1 MKKLT
6 SKSKIVTNQSPSLA
20 PSLERVKSSAR
31 SDCRWQPV
39 EQIGVGFVGFVG
51 FVLLLLF
58 ALALPSCRAWR
69 TVTTTSTYTSR
80 NDSAQTS
87 ISIQTKTVEDYQGK
101 KK

>member
-1 MKKLT
+1 MKKFL
-6 SKSKIVTNQSPSLA
+6 SKSKIVSNQSPSLVG
-20 PSLERVKSSAR
+20 RV
-31 SDCRWQPV
+31 
-39 EQIGVGFVGFVG
+39 GVGFVG

>member
-1 MKKLT
+1 MKKY
-6 SKSKIVTNQSPSLA
+6 
-20 PSLERVKSSAR
+20 
-31 SDCRWQPV
+31 
-39 EQIGVGFVGFVG
+39 
-51 FVLLLLF
+51 LF
-58 ALALPSCRAWR
+58 ASLMFLALTAVAVANQSCRAWR

>member
-1 MKKLT
+1 MKKFTLMCAMF
-6 SKSKIVTNQSPSLA
+6 L
-20 PSLERVKSSAR
+20 
-31 SDCRWQPV
+31 
-39 EQIGVGFVGFVG
+39 
-51 FVLLLLF
+51 
-58 ALALPSCRAWR
+58 ALAAVAVANQSCRAWR

>member
-1 MKKLT
+1 MKKFL
-6 SKSKIVTNQSPSLA
+6 SKSKIVTNQSPSL
-20 PSLERVKSSAR
+20 LGRV
-31 SDCRWQPV
+31 
-39 EQIGVGFVGFVG
+39 GVG
-51 FVLLLLF
+51 LLMLF

>member
-1 MKKLT
+1 MKKCL
-6 SKSKIVTNQSPSLA
+6 SKSKIVTNQSPSL
-20 PSLERVKSSAR
+20 LGRV
-31 SDCRWQPV
+31 
-39 EQIGVGFVGFVG
+39 GVG
-51 FVLLLLF
+51 LLMLF

>member
-6 SKSKIVTNQSPSLA
+6 LMCA
-20 PSLERVKSSAR
+20 ML
-31 SDCRWQPV
+31 
-39 EQIGVGFVGFVG
+39 
-51 FVLLLLF
+51 
-58 ALALPSCRAWR
+58 LALTAVAVSNQSCRAWR

>member
-6 SKSKIVTNQSPSLA
+6 SKSKIVTNQSPSLVG
-20 PSLERVKSSAR
+20 RV
-31 SDCRWQPV
+31 
-39 EQIGVGFVGFVG
+39 GVGFVG
-51 FVLLLLF
+51 LLILF

>member
-1 MKKLT
+1 M
-6 SKSKIVTNQSPSLA
+6 
-20 PSLERVKSSAR
+20 
-31 SDCRWQPV
+31 
-39 EQIGVGFVGFVG
+39 
-51 FVLLLLF
+51 LL

>member
-6 SKSKIVTNQSPSLA
+6 LMCAMI
-20 PSLERVKSSAR
+20 
-31 SDCRWQPV
+31 
-39 EQIGVGFVGFVG
+39 
-51 FVLLLLF
+51 
-58 ALALPSCRAWR
+58 LALTAVAVANQSCRAWR

>member
-1 MKKLT
+1 MKKL
-6 SKSKIVTNQSPSLA
+6 
-20 PSLERVKSSAR
+20 
-31 SDCRWQPV
+31 
-39 EQIGVGFVGFVG
+39 
-51 FVLLLLF
+51 LLMCAML
-58 ALALPSCRAWR
+58 LALTAVAVSNQSCRAWR

>member
-1 MKKLT
+1 MKKY
-6 SKSKIVTNQSPSLA
+6 
-20 PSLERVKSSAR
+20 
-31 SDCRWQPV
+31 
-39 EQIGVGFVGFVG
+39 
-51 FVLLLLF
+51 LF
-58 ALALPSCRAWR
+58 ASLMILALTTVAVANQSCRAWR

>member
-1 MKKLT
+1 MKKFTLMCAM
-6 SKSKIVTNQSPSLA
+6 I
-20 PSLERVKSSAR
+20 
-31 SDCRWQPV
+31 
-39 EQIGVGFVGFVG
+39 
-51 FVLLLLF
+51 
-58 ALALPSCRAWR
+58 LALTAVAVANQSCRAWR

>member
-1 MKKLT
+1 MKKCL
-6 SKSKIVTNQSPSLA
+6 SKSKIVTNQSPSLRG
-20 PSLERVKSSAR
+20 RV
-31 SDCRWQPV
+31 
-39 EQIGVGFVGFVG
+39 GVG
-51 FVLLLLF
+51 LLMLF

>member
-1 MKKLT
+1 MCAM
-6 SKSKIVTNQSPSLA
+6 I
-20 PSLERVKSSAR
+20 
-31 SDCRWQPV
+31 
-39 EQIGVGFVGFVG
+39 
-51 FVLLLLF
+51 
-58 ALALPSCRAWR
+58 LALTAVAVANQSCRAWR